1 MENNRFKENVYQWLG
16 MQKEG
21 RIREAKLFY
30 YDTLFDDVLQQF
42 SKKEDGKMGGQTDL
56 LFSVLGYSPEPI
68 VIAAKFLN
76 PKHHIIIQDQQ
87 VSNNEENAKVIS
99 KYLPGAVKVTLN
111 DETFACIYD
120 TLKEQMTLNPE
131 RNCTIN
137 VTGGKKSMAACAG
150 IFARDFNC
158 NLIYIDYDQYDPD
171 TRRPMPGSERMNLVY
186 SPLRDMPE
194 LFHNK

>member
-42 SKKEDGKMGGQTDL
+42 SKKEDGKMGCQTDL

-76 PKHHIIIQDQQ
+76 PKHHIIIQDLQ

-120 TLKEQMTLNPE
+120 TLKEQMTLNPG